1 MFDEFGSDAGHA
13 GTLNAEVLDNELWQG
28 ARLRVDAAL
37 ELAWGIA
44 SRDPNPSPTAEAAP

>member
-28 ARLRVDAAL
+28 ARLSVDAAL
-37 ELAWGIA
+37 ELAWDIA
-44 SRDPNPSPTAEAAP
+44 SRDPNPSPTAEAAA